1 METRNHFSGRIKAT
15 AFFVA
20 TLVTIAFTATPAIA
34 QDGHETDA
42 AAALSSV
49 LSAACRA
56 NQTQFATYLTADSAA
71 AFRALTDDQRTQFVK
86 RFSLSESPGR
96 PLVSADARNH
106 TVLRCEAPEVTVEF
120 RFGAPRVRENLTFVP
135 VTVVDGQETEFGL
148 VREGSG
154 WRLLSLGLVLIDV
167 PQLTKQWADQDL
179 EAQESGAMDG
189 LRSLADAIETY
200 RRAYGKIPDSIEQL
214 GPAAKGDV
222 SPDKAS
228 LLNEHIAAGTQG
240 GYRFRYRVVSTAA
253 DQNATSFELAAT
265 PIEYGKNGHR
275 SFFYDAAG
283 KLHAADKHGSIGSA
297 DDPLLG
303 EEKTQ

>member
-1 METRNHFSGRIKAT
+1 MKTRTRFSGRLNAA
-15 AFFVA
+15 AFFVVTA
-20 TLVTIAFTATPAIA
+20 LTIACAASPAIA
-34 QDGHETDA
+34 QDGHEADA

-71 AFRALTDDQRTQFVK
+71 AFRALTDDQRAQFVK
-86 RFSLSESPGR
+86 RFSLSDSPGR
-96 PLVSADARNH
+96 PLISADAQNH
-106 TVLRCEAPEVTVEF
+106 TVLRCEAPEATIEF
-120 RFGAPRVRENLTFVP
+120 RFGSPRVRENLTFVP

-148 VREGSG
+148 VREGRG

-179 EAQESGAMDG
+179 EAQESGAIDG

-200 RRAYGKIPDSIEQL
+200 RRAYGKIPDSIAEL

-240 GYRFRYRVVSTAA
+240 GYHFRYRIISNAA

-265 PIEYGKNGHR
+265 PSDYGKTGRR

-303 EEKTQ
+303 DEKSQ